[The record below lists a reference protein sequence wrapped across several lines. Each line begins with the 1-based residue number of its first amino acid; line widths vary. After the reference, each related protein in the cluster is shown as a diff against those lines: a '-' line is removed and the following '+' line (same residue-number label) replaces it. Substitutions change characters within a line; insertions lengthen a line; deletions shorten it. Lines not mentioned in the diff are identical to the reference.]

1 MRRRAEGEGVHMDM
15 GAHKRS
21 GAHLALRRRLVVP
34 SRERNA
40 RGSLALRLG

>member
-15 GAHKRS
+15 GAKRS

-34 SRERNA
+34 GRERNA